1 LSGSSKKINSYGHES
16 QEGIRL
22 VHKNIWV
29 LVEKKDR
36 KIHPVS
42 FELLS
47 KGRTLKKELCESL
60 IAVLPG
66 DAEKNDISMLEQ
78 YGADEILLIH
88 ADRDASGSCETMA
101 ELICMAVEEE
111 KPQVI
116 LAGAT
121 IYGRTLMPLIAVQ
134 LKTGLT
140 ADCTELS
147 IDKDRKILLQTRPAF
162 GGNIM
167 ATIECAGSRPQMA
180 TVRPRVFRMEKKQ
193 ESIKARVVS
202 KNYSPGIRRAA
213 RILETAVRA
222 ESLDISQAEA
232 IVSGGRGLGK
242 PEGFD
247 LISELSDKIGG
258 MTGASRGAVD
268 LGWISQAHQVGQTG
282 HTVSPKLYI
291 ACGISG
297 AVQHLAGMKGSGTII
312 AVNEDPDA
320 PIFEAADYGIVGDL
334 YDIIPGILKELERG
348 EIV

>member
-1 LSGSSKKINSYGHES
+1 MT
-16 QEGIRL
+16 RL
-22 VHKNIWV
+22 DHKNIWV
-29 LVEKKDR
+29 LVERKDR

-47 KGRTLKKELCESL
+47 KGRSLKKELCERL
-60 IAVLPG
+60 IAVIPG

-78 YGADEILLIH
+78 YGADEVLLIH
-88 ADRDASGSCETMA
+88 ADQSNADSCETTA
-101 ELICMAVEEE
+101 ELICMAVEEQ
-111 KPQVI
+111 KPQI
-116 LAGAT
+116 LLAGAT
-121 IYGRTLMPLIAVQ
+121 VFGRTLMPLIAVH
-134 LKTGLT
+134 LRTGLT

-180 TVRPRVFRMEKKQ
+180 TVRPRVFRMEKKPD
-193 ESIKARVVS
+193 SVRARVVS
-202 KNYSPGIRRAA
+202 KSYSPGIRRAA
-213 RILETAVRA
+213 RILKTAARA
-222 ESLDISQAEA
+222 ESLDIGQADVIIA
-232 IVSGGRGLGK
+232 GGRGLGR
-242 PEGFD
+242 PEGFE
-247 LISELSDKIGG
+247 LISELADKMGG

-268 LGWISQAHQVGQTG
+268 LGWIGQAHQVGQTG

-297 AVQHLAGMKGSGTII
+297 AVQHLAGMKSSDTII

-334 YDIIPGILKELERG
+334 YDIIPGVLKELERG
-348 EIV
+348 ESV

>member
-1 LSGSSKKINSYGHES
+1 M
-16 QEGIRL
+16 RL
-22 VHKNIWV
+22 DHKNIWV
-29 LVEKKDR
+29 IVEKKD
-36 KIHPVS
+36 KEIHPVS

-47 KGRTLKKELCESL
+47 KGLALKKELGESL
-60 IAVLPG
+60 VAVFPG
-66 DAEKNDISMLEQ
+66 DAGKKDINMLEQ
-78 YGADEILLIH
+78 YGADEILLINSERSP
-88 ADRDASGSCETMA
+88 AGSCETVA

-111 KPQVI
+111 KPQVL

-121 IYGRTLMPLIAVQ
+121 IYGRTLMPLIAVR

-147 IDKDRKILLQTRPAF
+147 IDRDRKILLQTRPAF

-167 ATIECAGSRPQMA
+167 ATIECADSRPQMA
-180 TVRPRVFRMEKKQ
+180 TVRPRVFRMEKKPGAV
-193 ESIKARVVS
+193 KAMVVS
-202 KNYSPGIRRAA
+202 KCYSPGVRRAA
-213 RILETAVRA
+213 RVLETAVRE
-222 ESLDISQAEA
+222 ESLDIGQAEV
-232 IVSGGRGLGK
+232 IVAGGRGLGK

-247 LISELSDKIGG
+247 LISELADKIGG

-282 HTVSPKLYI
+282 HTVSPKLYV

-334 YDIIPGILKELERG
+334 YDIVPGILKELERG
-348 EIV
+348 ESK

>member
-78 YGADEILLIH
+78 YG
-88 ADRDASGSCETMA
+88 DASGSCETMA